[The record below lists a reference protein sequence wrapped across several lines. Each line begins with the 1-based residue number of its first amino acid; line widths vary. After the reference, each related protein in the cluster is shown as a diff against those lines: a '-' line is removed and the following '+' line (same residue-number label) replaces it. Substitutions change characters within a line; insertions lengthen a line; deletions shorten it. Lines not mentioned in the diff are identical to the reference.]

1 MQRMTNITTRRGGV
15 ACCSGMGCM
24 KQTTVI
30 IILNTSIRSPNQK
43 FNQCQKARGCTKTT
57 GTRALTSTHLI
68 DIWLYNAS
76 AAVHGGPHLAERA
89 ARSYRAHKH
98 HRRTSLRG
106 RITSSR
112 WWHTLQASEG
122 RAAAGARRS
131 TRREAKMIHR
141 NLCNHRH
148 CQRLRLVW
156 SVAWQQ
162 MWNCLMPK
170 HLTHSHPCRAF
181 PRWQRWTK
189 EERAGAPAAACS
201 LRMCK
206 SAANARVSR
215 TSNIVH
221 CPHGRTC
228 KIFPTRTRA
237 LRRSMF
243 LTRGSKLDHRR
254 SQHLMRLRAMTF
266 P

>member
-1 MQRMTNITTRRGGV
+1 MTIKCLLRCGLWHLMQRMTNITTRRGGV

-43 FNQCQKARGCTKTT
+43 IYQRQKARGCTETT

-76 AAVHGGPHLAERA
+76 AAVHGGAHLAERA
-89 ARSYRAHKH
+89 ARSYTAHKH

-131 TRREAKMIHR
+131 TRREAKTTHR

-148 CQRLRLVW
+148 GQRLRLVW
-156 SVAWQQ
+156 
-162 MWNCLMPK
+162 
-170 HLTHSHPCRAF
+170 
-181 PRWQRWTK
+181 
-189 EERAGAPAAACS
+189 
-201 LRMCK
+201 
-206 SAANARVSR
+206 
-215 TSNIVH
+215 
-221 CPHGRTC
+221 
-228 KIFPTRTRA
+228 
-237 LRRSMF
+237 
-243 LTRGSKLDHRR
+243 
-254 SQHLMRLRAMTF
+254 
-266 P
+266 